1 MIPLRTKLVIIASR
15 QDYDSPERALTEAA
29 IRLVELDLEAAVDL
43 DAEHALRAIVQ
54 RALAVG
60 EAL

>member
-1 MIPLRTKLVIIASR
+1 MNAMRTRLVIIASR

-29 IRLVELDLEAAVDL
+29 IRLVELDEGVVDL
-43 DAEHALRAIVQ
+43 DSEPALRAIVQ

-60 EAL
+60 ETL

>member
-1 MIPLRTKLVIIASR
+1 MNAMRTRLVIIASR

-29 IRLVELDLEAAVDL
+29 IRLVELHLEAAVDL
-43 DAEHALRAIVQ
+43 DAEPALRALVQ